1 MYELL
6 DAQMTNG
13 IAEKMLTYVK
23 FDKNF
28 RTQVVDVVSMS
39 EPVMMDSLDAPD
51 WIPAGSMVGFAPKEL
66 QSGTVGTTYVATRY
80 TVR

>member
-13 IAEKMLTYVK
+13 IAEKMMTYIK
-23 FDKNF
+23 FDKRF
-28 RTQVVDVVSMS
+28 RREVIDVISMS
-39 EPVMMDSLDAPD
+39 EHVMMDCLDAPD
-51 WIPAGSMVGFAPKEL
+51 WIPGGSMVGFAPKEL
-66 QSGTVGTTYVATRY
+66 QSGATETTYVATRY

>member
-1 MYELL
+1 MYELI

-13 IAEKMLTYVK
+13 NAEKMLTYVK
-23 FDKNF
+23 FDRNF
-28 RTQVVDVVSMS
+28 RTKVVDVVSMS

-51 WIPAGSMVGFAPKEL
+51 WIPSGSMIGFAPTEL
-66 QSGTVGTTYVATRY
+66 QSGAEGVTYVATRY

>member
-1 MYELL
+1 MYELIE
-6 DAQMTNG
+6 AQMTNG

-28 RTQVVDVVSMS
+28 RTQVVDAVSLS
-39 EPVMMDSLDAPD
+39 EHFMMDSLDAPD
-51 WIPAGSMVGFAPKEL
+51 WIPSGSMIGFAPKVLE
-66 QSGTVGTTYVATRY
+66 SGAADTTYVATRY

>member
-6 DAQMTNG
+6 GAQMTNG
-13 IAEKMLTYVK
+13 FAEKMLSYVK
-23 FDKNF
+23 FDQKF
-28 RTQVVDVVSMS
+28 RAQVVDAVSLS
-39 EPVMMDSLDAPD
+39 EPVMMDALDAPE

-66 QSGTVGTTYVATRY
+66 QSGADGVTYVATRY